1 MGQLVF
7 ASIIN
12 NKVEEEGSQ
21 HGEIAKHPN
30 HITRKKP

>member
-1 MGQLVF
+1 MGQLVL
-7 ASIIN
+7 ANTIN

-21 HGEIAKHPN
+21 HGEVVKHPN